1 MPSST
6 ASFAN
11 NTPLRRWLLLTVLL
25 ALWITHSEAQI
36 KRYDTDF
43 FVSQRDFLVAVP
55 IEVERNQIFVTL
67 DFGGR
72 PLRFKLDTGA
82 SQGVLYDDVQLP
94 GVRTLG
100 TIESE
105 DAAGNVRQMKTV
117 QLPPFRLGS
126 LTISGYKVQRM
137 SRRIVRRGE
146 DGIFGFA
153 LFNKGIAARIDT
165 REHQLTLTDRRDH
178 YAYTPG
184 EALKY
189 RLRKHVPYIKIS
201 PFADVSEEVLF
212 DTGSPL
218 PYAVNTTKFAQMRSQ
233 HPEIERQIE
242 GSTYGSHAMGHFG
255 SERSGQIVLLG
266 LERLQWGNF
275 AFRDVHCTT
284 VNGGSHIGASLLD
297 YGAVVIN
304 PFRRQLVF
312 QPYDGTA
319 SVTVANRLHDIV
331 IVERNGRAMI
341 GMVMQDGKAWA
352 AGFRPNSLIESV
364 NGQPLTFEQFLRY
377 RWVRNQEYQ
386 FTLRLPNG
394 ITTTLQAFWPLQ
406 YNSD

>member
-1 MPSST
+1 M
-6 ASFAN
+6 
-11 NTPLRRWLLLTVLL
+11 TVLL
-25 ALWITHSEAQI
+25 ALWITPGEAQI

-43 FVSQRDFLVAVP
+43 FVSQRDFLVALP

-94 GVRTLG
+94 GVRALG

-137 SRRIVRRGE
+137 SRRVVRRGE
-146 DGIFGFA
+146 DGIIGFA

-284 VNGGSHIGASLLD
+284 VNGGSHIGASLFD

-331 IVERNGRAMI
+331 IVERNGWAMI

-406 YNSD
+406 YNQQD

>member
-1 MPSST
+1 M
-6 ASFAN
+6 
-11 NTPLRRWLLLTVLL
+11 PLRRWQWLTVVLVVWTFH
-25 ALWITHSEAQI
+25 ADAQI

-55 IEVERNQIFVTL
+55 IDVERNQVYVTL
-67 DFGGR
+67 DFNGR

-94 GVRTLG
+94 GVSILG

-105 DAAGNVRQMKTV
+105 DAAGHVRQMKTV

-126 LTISGYKVQRM
+126 LTVSGYKVQRV
-137 SRRIVRRGE
+137 SRRMVRRGE
-146 DGIFGFA
+146 DGIIGFA

-165 REHQLTLTDRRDH
+165 RERQLTLTDRRNH
-178 YAYTPG
+178 YANTPG

-189 RLRKHVPYIKIS
+189 RLQKHVPYIKIS
-201 PFADVSEEVLF
+201 PFADVTDEVLF

-218 PYAVNTTKFAQMRSQ
+218 PYAVNAATFAQIRKE

-266 LERLQWGNF
+266 LQRLLWGNF
-275 AFRDVHCTT
+275 AFRDIHCTT
-284 VNGGSHIGASLLD
+284 VNGGSHIGATLLD

-341 GMVMQDGKAWA
+341 GMVMQEGKAWA
-352 AGFRPNSLIESV
+352 AGFRPNMIIESV

-377 RWVRNQEYQ
+377 RWVRHQEYQ
-386 FTLRLPNG
+386 FTLRLPQG
-394 ITTTLQAFWPLQ
+394 VTTTLQALWPLQ

>member
-1 MPSST
+1 M
-6 ASFAN
+6 
-11 NTPLRRWLLLTVLL
+11 RRWLLTAVLILTIVDCFGQ
-25 ALWITHSEAQI
+25 T

-55 IEVERNQIFVTL
+55 IEVERNQIYVTL
-67 DFGGR
+67 DFNGR
-72 PLRFKLDTGA
+72 RCRFKLDTGA

-105 DAAGNVRQMKTV
+105 DAAGNVRQMKTI

-126 LTISGYKVQRM
+126 LTVSGYKVQRM

-146 DGIFGFA
+146 DGIIGFA

-165 REHQLTLTDRRDH
+165 REHQLTLTDRRNH

-189 RLRKHVPYIKIS
+189 SLRKHVPYIKVS
-201 PFADVSEEVLF
+201 PFADVTDEVLF

-218 PYAVNTTKFAQMRSQ
+218 PYAVNTSKFAQMRRQ
-233 HPEIERQIE
+233 HPEIEQQIE

-266 LERLQWGNF
+266 LQRLLWGNF
-275 AFRDVHCTT
+275 AFRDIHCTT
-284 VNGGSHIGASLLD
+284 VSGGSHIGASLLD

-319 SVTVANRLHDIV
+319 SITVANRLHDIV

-341 GMVMQDGKAWA
+341 GMVMQGSKAWA
-352 AGFRPNSLIESV
+352 AGFRPNTIIESV

-377 RWVRNQEYQ
+377 RWVRNLEYQ
-386 FTLRLPNG
+386 FTLLLPHG
-394 ITTTLQAFWPLQ
+394 QRTTLRALWPLQ
-406 YNSD
+406 YNQNL